1 MTVERGDDAAIDDDD
16 SLFAV
21 EGDEEEEQDI
31 EIDNDV
37 SYSSDKVHAD
47 DDDMSNS
54 FDTLHNKF
62 MSIWYNN
69 RSKLIHD
76 CTQVGW

>member
-54 FDTLHNKF
+54 FDTLHNKV
-62 MSIWYNN
+62 MSIWHNN